1 MQKWRLVVLKKHI
14 SDLCGMWIINSNAS
28 IVLCTA
34 NVTLQSR
41 SEGVGVAGSFGTS
54 IVAAGISLAF
64 GATFD
69 ENCHLCSRLDL
80 LVHSVFSANSGFLY
94 QPTYASSLI
103 SCGGGRSPTMST
115 ISCSLI
121 AACLLFDSI
130 TVSVGFKW
138 VSIIPIRFEI
148 RNI

>member
-1 MQKWRLVVLKKHI
+1 M
-14 SDLCGMWIINSNAS
+14 
-28 IVLCTA
+28 
-34 NVTLQSR
+34 
-41 SEGVGVAGSFGTS
+41 AGSFGTS
-54 IVAAGISLAF
+54 VVAAGISLAS

-69 ENCHLCSRLDL
+69 ENCQLRSRLGL
-80 LVHSVFSANSGFLY
+80 LLHSVFFANSGFLY

-130 TVSVGFKW
+130 TVSVGFK
-138 VSIIPIRFEI
+138 
-148 RNI
+148 